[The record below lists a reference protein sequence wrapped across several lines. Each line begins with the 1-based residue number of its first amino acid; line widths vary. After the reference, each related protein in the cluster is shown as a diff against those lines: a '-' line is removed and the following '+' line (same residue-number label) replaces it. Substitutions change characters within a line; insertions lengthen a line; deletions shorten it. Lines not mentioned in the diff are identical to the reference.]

1 MSHSVAGHTFDP
13 VVHTNS
19 YQCRDC
25 SLVITDYALFGSV
38 TLPPPCPGPK
48 ASAPVASSI
57 RAQNAKQLLGS
68 PLSISHSG
76 HDLQPNFS
84 GSSGEHR
91 CADCGLVTWWT
102 TVGFSPAPGPCP
114 GAPSAPQAIAPP
126 PRMSSTAWALLQE
139 ASKLWDE
146 PVAFPPTAP
155 SGPPTCPACDIELCP
170 VIDEFAGVLGPFC
183 ARCRR

>member
-48 ASAPVASSI
+48 ASAPPLQRPHAWGKTSPDPQDPCLYCGLSTYLAVAS
-57 RAQNAKQLLGS
+57 NA
-68 PLSISHSG
+68 
-76 HDLQPNFS
+76 
-84 GSSGEHR
+84 
-91 CADCGLVTWWT
+91 
-102 TVGFSPAPGPCP
+102 PCP
-114 GAPSAPQAIAPP
+114 GAPPAPQASPPFPYQKVMQAMLSGSGMIQTQWDEAPDAPP
-126 PRMSSTAWALLQE
+126 PPLAA
-139 ASKLWDE
+139 K
-146 PVAFPPTAP
+146 
-155 SGPPTCPACDIELCP
+155 GPPSCPACDIELCP

>member
-48 ASAPVASSI
+48 AQCPPPTHAWASM
-57 RAQNAKQLLGS
+57 N
-68 PLSISHSG
+68 
-76 HDLQPNFS
+76 
-84 GSSGEHR
+84 
-91 CADCGLVTWWT
+91 
-102 TVGFSPAPGPCP
+102 PAPKDTCRWCHLTVVDARLSGQPCSA
-114 GAPSAPQAIAPP
+114 APA
-126 PRMSSTAWALLQE
+126 PRMSTVVASACTCALTPGASCYLCQPFFGPPAGQQMFTDDEPSAEALQE
-139 ASKLWDE
+139 FFGS
-146 PVAFPPTAP
+146 PR
-155 SGPPTCPACDIELCP
+155 SGPPRCPACDIELCP